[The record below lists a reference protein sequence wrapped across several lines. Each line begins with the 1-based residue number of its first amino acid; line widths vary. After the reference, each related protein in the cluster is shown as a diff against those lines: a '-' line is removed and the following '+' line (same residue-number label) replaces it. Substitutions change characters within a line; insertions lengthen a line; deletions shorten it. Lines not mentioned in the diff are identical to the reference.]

1 MYGIHLS
8 HHIRSKS
15 TDRHGPGGP
24 QDCTGE
30 TEPHD
35 PCLGLGHHRASCSIP
50 LALLGNIWQ
59 TAANCAVIA
68 ALLLI
73 NWKEDALNAF
83 FAKRKALPGTDCADT
98 TFFPDCFLVK
108 TAAAE
113 SKWQYDKILALAETV
128 EYLVLVMGKNYA
140 LAVEKATLAGG
151 SLPGFRRFL
160 EEQSGQNIQN
170 IGG

>member
-50 LALLGNIWQ
+50 LALLG
-59 TAANCAVIA
+59 
-68 ALLLI
+68 
-73 NWKEDALNAF
+73 EALNAF

-128 EYLVLVMGKNYA
+128 EYLVLVMGKNHA

>member
-1 MYGIHLS
+1 MEFTCHTTYDQKALTAMARVVRKTVRAKRSRMIRVWAWVIIGLLAVSLWLS
-8 HHIRSKS
+8 W
-15 TDRHGPGGP
+15 
-24 QDCTGE
+24 
-30 TEPHD
+30 
-35 PCLGLGHHRASCSIP
+35 
-50 LALLGNIWQ
+50 GNIWQ

-113 SKWQYDKILALAETV
+113 SKWQPPGIPTLS
-128 EYLVLVMGKNYA
+128 GG
-140 LAVEKATLAGG
+140 AVRPKH
-151 SLPGFRRFL
+151 SKYRRVAQG
-160 EEQSGQNIQN
+160 ENQS
-170 IGG
+170 